1 VSPAVSAA
9 PVVAGPSGGA
19 DDSGREAPTDGDANR
34 ALAAG
39 AGLAAAS
46 VLAAHVIIRRRIR
59 RVHQMRLKRRRTT
72 EVFRPLT
79 QLDAPEQI
87 EIAKHRA
94 GDRLAA
100 GLRRLVVGLRG
111 RAPWEMPDI
120 AAAWQSGGDLA
131 IILASPCADPP
142 PPFEALWPN
151 TWSLSAHERLPEAGH
166 ATSLLPGLLKV
177 GTWPQGGELY
187 VDGERTGL
195 LTLTGDPLACD
206 NLLRHLAAEAATAP
220 WADGA
225 SVLVA
230 GMSAVDMRALGAL
243 NMGRVRMRASVE
255 DALTRISKRA
265 AANASML
272 NQSESVDTI
281 AARVDNAMAASWAT
295 HLLFIADAWGEH
307 TELLQ
312 ELDAQLASLGR
323 VGVVVVA
330 TQPTATR
337 WSAAVSGDGGLH
349 MSWLAATDVHA
360 CQLAD
365 HELAAYAAA
374 VGDLEEVARGP
385 RHRLNP

>member
-1 VSPAVSAA
+1 
-9 PVVAGPSGGA
+9 
-19 DDSGREAPTDGDANR
+19 
-34 ALAAG
+34 
-39 AGLAAAS
+39 
-46 VLAAHVIIRRRIR
+46 
-59 RVHQMRLKRRRTT
+59 MRLRRRRTSQI
-72 EVFRPLT
+72 FRPLIPVEE
-79 QLDAPEQI
+79 AEPN

-94 GDRLAA
+94 GDRLAG
-100 GLRRLVVGLRG
+100 GLRRLAIGLRG

-131 IILASPCADPP
+131 IILATPCPDPP
-142 PPFEALWPN
+142 EPFEALWPN
-151 TWSLSAHERLPEAGH
+151 TWSLSANERLPESGGAP
-166 ATSLLPGLLKV
+166 SLLPGLLKV

-230 GMSAVDMRALGAL
+230 GMSAVDMRALGVL
-243 NMGRVRMRASVE
+243 NMGRVRMRASVN
-255 DALTRISKRA
+255 DALTRISRRA

-272 NQSESVDTI
+272 NQSDAVDTV
-281 AARVDNAMAASWAT
+281 AARVENSMEASWAT
-295 HLLFIADAWGEH
+295 HLLFVADAWGEH
-307 TELLQ
+307 SEQLR
-312 ELDAQLASLGR
+312 ELDAQLAGLGR

-330 TQPTATR
+330 TNPTATR
-337 WSAAVSGDGGLH
+337 WSASVSDDGGLH
-349 MSWLAATDVHA
+349 MSWLAATDVRA
-360 CQLAD
+360 CQLAN

-374 VGDLEEVARGP
+374 VTDVDEAARGP